1 MQRILVTG
9 CDGFIGSHVCE
20 ELLQNG
26 YYVIGID
33 NHSKYKYPYIEHHNH
48 PNFKF
53 NKWDIRMGISRPFN
67 AYAPIEY
74 VIHCAARIG
83 GIEKF
88 HNEPWFIIKD
98 NAIID
103 AEIIDTSRRF
113 KIKRFIGLSSSMVY
127 ENCDIYPSPENIV
140 DDIKPPSSSY
150 GYSKLSME
158 RMIKA
163 ADTQFGF
170 NWTIIRPFNAVGCRE
185 NDFLEGK
192 SSHVLP
198 DLILKCL
205 KNNTEIEIL
214 GSGQQIRHYTNVRD
228 IARGIRLAFES
239 PNAYCETFNLS
250 TNKSTT
256 VLELAKI
263 IWSKINPDKL
273 FNYSSQ
279 EPYQYDVQKR
289 IPCTNK
295 AKKLLGFEAE
305 ISLDQSIDEVISY
318 IRSKLSV

>member
-1 MQRILVTG
+1 MKRVLVTG
-9 CDGFIGSHVCE
+9 CDGFIGSHICE
-20 ELLQNG
+20 ELLNNG
-26 YYVIGID
+26 YQVCGID
-33 NHSKYKYPYIEHHNH
+33 NHSKYKYPYKEHHNH
-48 PNFKF
+48 SNFKF
-53 NKWDIRMGISRPFN
+53 GKHNLLNKSDWIYEYFDNQID
-67 AYAPIEY
+67 Y

-88 HNEPWFIIKD
+88 HKEPFDIIRD
-98 NAIID
+98 NSILDANIIS
-103 AEIIDTSRRF
+103 AAV
-113 KIKRFIGLSSSMVY
+113 KNKVKRFIGLSSSMVY

-150 GYSKLSME
+150 GFSKLSME

-163 ADTQFGF
+163 AYHQYDLEY
-170 NWTIIRPFNAVGCRE
+170 TIIRPFNAVGIRE

-192 SSHVLP
+192 SSHVVP

-228 IARGIRLAFES
+228 IARGIRLALES
-239 PNAYCETFNLS
+239 PNAVCEIFNIS
-250 TNKSTT
+250 TDISTS
-256 VLELAKI
+256 VLELAQI
-263 IWSKINPDKL
+263 IWSRINPDKL

-279 EPYQYDVQKR
+279 NPYQYDVQKR

-305 ISLDQSIDEVISY
+305 ISLDQSIDEVIKY
-318 IRSKLSV
+318 IKDNLK